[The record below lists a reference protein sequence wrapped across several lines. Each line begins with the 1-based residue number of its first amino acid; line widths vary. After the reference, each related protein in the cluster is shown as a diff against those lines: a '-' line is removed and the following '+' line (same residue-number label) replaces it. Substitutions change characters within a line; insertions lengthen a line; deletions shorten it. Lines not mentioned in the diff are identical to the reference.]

1 MHGVR
6 PCWRPVDPRAATSR
20 GVVGTLFGFR
30 HTVRRRLGRA
40 VCGGVGSREPD
51 ALEQYAR
58 EQYALRTRSPQLLRG
73 AVWWWGM
80 AMDSAPERGDGEGAV
95 LSARRRI
102 TEAVTYYILRHPEAT
117 LRLAPSTAPR
127 SLLHAADRGVVRHRH
142 PVRGG
147 ALLLENIQGVATRS
161 SLNSAMV

>member
-73 AVWWWGM
+73 AVWWRGHGCGQRT
-80 AMDSAPERGDGEGAV
+80 ERGEERCAP
-95 LSARRRI
+95 SARSVI
-102 TEAVTYYILRHPEAT
+102 AFGYVGFST
-117 LRLAPSTAPR
+117 LYLTPRLPR
-127 SLLHAADRGVVRHRH
+127 G
-142 PVRGG
+142 
-147 ALLLENIQGVATRS
+147 
-161 SLNSAMV
+161 